1 MIRDPIGF
9 DDAMQLLQEGGCSGE
24 FIQNFLV
31 AMETKKAKDLLCMLR
46 CQRNLQLGK
55 LHEEGKKLDQLD
67 RLRDLLQNQF
77 SADEK
82 II

>member
-9 DDAMQLLQEGGCSGE
+9 DDAAQLLQEGGCSDE
-24 FIQNFLV
+24 FIQNFLA
-31 AMETKKAKDLLCMLR
+31 AMATKKTTDLFCMLR

-67 RLRDLLQNQF
+67 RLRDLLQKQF
-77 SADEK
+77 SADAER
-82 II
+82 